1 MLKDKLLNKMLH
13 THLKS
18 TPAAGERNMRDAQKD
33 KLSLKMILTLQKLL
47 LDAGELQRVVHLLKV
62 IVKHVVIKKLLNKMF
77 HIHLKSNLVA
87 GVLRI
92 TRDAQED
99 KLTLKMLHMP
109 LKLLLDAGE
118 HQKAHLLKDK
128 VAPMDYLQLRTT
140 TTQMRSPQAAG
151 VTNDPF

>member
-1 MLKDKLLNKMLH
+1 MLH

-18 TPAAGERNMRDAQKD
+18 TPAAGELNMRDAQKD

-62 IVKHVVIKKLLNKMF
+62 IAKHVVIKKLLNKMF
-77 HIHLKSNLVA
+77 HIHLKLNLVA

-99 KLTLKMLHMP
+99 KFTLKMQHMP
-109 LKLLLDAGE
+109 LKLHLDAGE
-118 HQKAHLLKDK
+118 LQKAHLLKDK

-140 TTQMRSPQAAG
+140 TTQMRSLQAAG